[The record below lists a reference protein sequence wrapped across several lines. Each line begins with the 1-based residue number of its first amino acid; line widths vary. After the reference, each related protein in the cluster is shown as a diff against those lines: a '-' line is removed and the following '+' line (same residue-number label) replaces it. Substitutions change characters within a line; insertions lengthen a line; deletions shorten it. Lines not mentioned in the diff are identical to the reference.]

1 VENLRGQAA
10 WCHPPWSPNNLSL
23 TCNRIGNVSEPLK
36 DKEIVLGV
44 CGGIAAYKAADFL
57 RLLVKCGARVRV
69 IMTKAGQAFVG
80 PVTFEALSGRPV
92 WTHMF
97 EGGNGV
103 LTHVKWADEADAA
116 VIIPAT
122 ANIIGK
128 MAHGI
133 ADDPLTTF
141 VLALRAPVVVCPSMN
156 VHMYENSLVKE
167 NMERLRQAGF
177 HVVGPESGSLACG
190 HVGVGRLPRIE
201 SIAEELRYVLSPQDL
216 AGEHVLV
223 TAGPTQE
230 PMDPVRFMSNPSSGK
245 MGYALARAAR
255 RRGAKVLLIS
265 GPTVLPDPEGV
276 RVIRVRTAREMFD
289 AVLAHGDGNTVI
301 IKAAAVSDWKPKD
314 VSEHKLKKNEM
325 AQALPLERTRDIL
338 KALGENKKDQVL
350 VGFAAETQDLEKNA
364 KAKMAE
370 KHLDLIVAN
379 RIGNGDSG
387 FGSDTNA
394 VTAFYRDGRTE
405 VIPLMDKGD
414 LANILL
420 DRVKEIKKGLM

>member
-1 VENLRGQAA
+1 
-10 WCHPPWSPNNLSL
+10 
-23 TCNRIGNVSEPLK
+23 VSEPLK

-69 IMTKAGQAFVG
+69 VMTKAGQAFVG

-97 EGGNGV
+97 KGGNGA

-141 VLALRAPVVVCPSMN
+141 VLALKAPILVCPSMN
-156 VHMYENSLVKE
+156 VNMYENPLVKE
-167 NMERLRQAGF
+167 NVERLLQAGF
-177 HVVGPESGSLACG
+177 HVVAPETGSLACG
-190 HVGVGRLPRIE
+190 HVGVGRLAQIE
-201 SIAEELRYVLSPQDL
+201 SIAEELRCVLSPQDL
-216 AGEHVLV
+216 AGEHILV

-230 PMDPVRFMSNPSSGK
+230 SMDPVRFIGNPSSGK

-255 RRGAKVLLIS
+255 RRGAKVVLIS
-265 GPTVLPDPEGV
+265 GPTVLPDPERV
-276 RVIRVRTAREMFD
+276 RVIRVRTAQEMFD
-289 AVLAHGDGNTVI
+289 AVMTHRDEKTVI
-301 IKAAAVSDWKPKD
+301 IKAAAVSDWKPQD
-314 VSEHKLKKNEM
+314 VSQDKLKKTEM
-325 AQALPLERTRDIL
+325 KGTLPLERTQDIL
-338 KALGENKKDQVL
+338 KALGREKEGQIL
-350 VGFAAETQDLEKNA
+350 VGFAAETRDLEENA
-364 KAKMAE
+364 KAKIAE

-379 RIGNGDSG
+379 RVGGSNSG
-387 FGSDTNA
+387 FGSDTNE
-394 VTAFYRDGRTE
+394 VKVFYKDGSAE
-405 VIPLMDKGD
+405 VIPLMDKGHLAD
-414 LANILL
+414 LLL
-420 DRVKEIKKGLM
+420 DRVKAIKQGSM